1 MAVAGVALMCLG
13 ASTLMAQNNGGG
25 NGGNGGGRRGNFDPA
40 QMQQRRLDDLKDQME
55 ITDDGEWNALQPV
68 ITKVMDAQR
77 NVMGDRM
84 RGMFGRRNQGGGGGD
99 QGGGGGGG
107 ARRFFGTPGPEA
119 EALQRAVDGKASK
132 EDTKAALAKFVEAR
146 KAHEA
151 ALEAAQANL
160 RKVLTVRQEAIAT
173 LNGLL

>member
-1 MAVAGVALMCLG
+1 
-13 ASTLMAQNNGGG
+13 MAQQDNGGG
-25 NGGNGGGRRGNFDPA
+25 GGGFRQRNFDPA

-55 ITDDGEWNALQPV
+55 ITDDSEWNALQPL

-77 NVMGDRM
+77 TVMGDRM
-84 RGMFGRRNQGGGGGD
+84 RGMFGRRNRGGDQGGAGGGD
-99 QGGGGGGG
+99 QGGGGGG

-119 EALQRAVDGKASK
+119 DALQRAVDGKASK
-132 EDTKAALAKFVEAR
+132 DDTKAALAKFLEAR

-151 ALEAAQANL
+151 ALETAQANL